1 MAVRVRVRISL
12 GDRSLET
19 IALVNTGYEA
29 ETPQILSP
37 YTRGRGSRSVATT
50 RSPSS
55 PPMRPQEAL

>member
-1 MAVRVRVRISL
+1 MAVRVRVRISV
-12 GDRSLET
+12 GDRLLET

-50 RSPSS
+50 RSL
-55 PPMRPQEAL
+55 RVYL